1 MGTKGV
7 KMLCGIDEAG
17 RGPVAGCLAIAGVVL
32 HNNIIGIKDS
42 KKLTQ
47 KRRNILYKEI
57 IQNSDYHI
65 VKFSAQDID
74 QFGLSKCISIG
85 LSEIMQTIK
94 ASRYLFDGNTAFG
107 VKNLETLIK
116 ADTKIAEVSAAS
128 ILAKVTHDNDID
140 LLDNKYP
147 QYGFK
152 SHKGYA
158 TALHV
163 KMIKKY
169 GYCEQHRKSFKI
181 KSLLV

>member
-7 KMLCGIDEAG
+7 IMLCGIDEAG

-32 HNNIIGIKDS
+32 HKQISGLKDS

-47 KRRNILYKEI
+47 KQRNILFEEI
-57 IQNSDYHI
+57 IQNSKYHI
-65 VKFSAQDID
+65 VQFSAQDID
-74 QFGLSKCISIG
+74 KYGLSKCLSNG
-85 LSEIMQTIK
+85 LKEIVQTIK
-94 ASRYLFDGNTAFG
+94 ASTYLFDGNTAFG
-107 VKNLETLIK
+107 VKNIQTLVK
-116 ADTKIAEVSAAS
+116 ADTKVDEVSAAS

-147 QYGFK
+147 QYGFI

-163 KMIKKY
+163 EMIKKY
-169 GYCEQHRKSFKI
+169 GYCKEHRKSFKI